1 MKRAFLKLMRSS
13 GVFASFREV
22 NKHKSLIVTY
32 HRFAPTADGRSTSS
46 EAFEEQVCYLA
57 KHYSLVKLSTIYD
70 SLKNG
75 SSLERAAVI
84 TIDDGFRD
92 VYEIAFPILRKYS
105 APATFFVITDFL
117 DQKIWLWTDKLR
129 YVTSQLPT
137 GLATVTINDRQLA
150 FELDRKSSRVQ
161 AATVINSVLKTLPSE
176 TRDSVIEEVATKL
189 NVVIP
194 RLPPGEYGP
203 VSWDQLIEMD
213 HGGVEIGSHT
223 VTHPIL
229 PNVDDD
235 QMRWELSASRERL
248 ESVLNRPVTLFCYPN
263 GSYDERTRRAVA
275 AAGYECAVTTKPF
288 LNEAGGDP
296 LTLSRVPAE
305 QDMDHFIQ
313 TTCGFEEVKSLLRRA
328 G

>member
-1 MKRAFLKLMRSS
+1 MKRTILKLMRSS
-13 GVFASFREV
+13 GVFASLREV
-22 NKHKSLIVTY
+22 NKHKSLILTY
-32 HRFAPTADGRSTSS
+32 HRFSHTEDGRSTSS
-46 EAFEEQVCYLA
+46 EAFEAQLAYLA
-57 KHYSLVKLSTIYD
+57 KHYSLVKLSTLYE

-75 SSLERAAVI
+75 KPLERAAVI

-129 YVTSQLPT
+129 YVTSQLPP
-137 GLATVTINDRQLA
+137 GPATVNINGRQLT
-150 FELDRKSSRVQ
+150 FDLDGKSSRME
-161 AATVINSVLKTLPSE
+161 AATAINSVLKKLPSE
-176 TRDSVIEEVATKL
+176 PRDAVIEEIAATL

-194 RLPPGEYGP
+194 ELPTSEYGP
-203 VSWDQLIEMD
+203 VSWEQLIEMD
-213 HGGVEIGSHT
+213 QGGVEIGSHT

-248 ESVLNRPVTLFCYPN
+248 ESVLKRPVPLFCYPN
-263 GSYDERTRRAVA
+263 GSYDERTRNAVA
-275 AAGYECAVTTKPF
+275 AAGYECAVTTKPL
-288 LNEAGGDP
+288 LNEAGVDP
-296 LTLSRVPAE
+296 LALSRVPAE

-313 TTCGFEEVKSLLRRA
+313 TTCGFEEVKNLLRRA